1 MGGRRGYS
9 VEELEVAFGRLWKKL
24 VGREGSPKGNEEARV
39 DREADIAEGVGGDNG
54 FGSEDNGRYWS

>member
-1 MGGRRGYS
+1 M
-9 VEELEVAFGRLWKKL
+9 AFGRLWKKL